1 MLGACLVA
9 RCSSTDTQQVSHDS
23 QSRSQQW
30 GAYDAEPMS
39 DKQTRYSR
47 VNIMESSP
55 PARLCTGAMRW
66 PTFSIVAHIRT
77 RSPGVPARRINDRGL
92 RHESRGPLRDRRRRF
107 HSGRPEGL
115 HRTGRGPQ
123 GGPLRPITRR
133 LRDSGRRR
141 VGSWELRPKDAS
153 ARKAAVASLWT
164 RAPQS
169 SERADSSGPAVA
181 VKRASGA
188 PCGRLLAESRK
199 VPV

>member
-77 RSPGVPARRINDRGL
+77 RSPGGSDWADEYYTVYPDGVAGRKQVLHHSDRVQPPDMW
-92 RHESRGPLRDRRRRF
+92 HEWQETIIVNGP
-107 HSGRPEGL
+107 GTRPEDNVQNDALTLANMSGL
-115 HRTGRGPQ
+115 
-123 GGPLRPITRR
+123 LRNCR
-133 LRDSGRRR
+133 
-141 VGSWELRPKDAS
+141 
-153 ARKAAVASLWT
+153 
-164 RAPQS
+164 
-169 SERADSSGPAVA
+169 
-181 VKRASGA
+181 
-188 PCGRLLAESRK
+188 
-199 VPV
+199 